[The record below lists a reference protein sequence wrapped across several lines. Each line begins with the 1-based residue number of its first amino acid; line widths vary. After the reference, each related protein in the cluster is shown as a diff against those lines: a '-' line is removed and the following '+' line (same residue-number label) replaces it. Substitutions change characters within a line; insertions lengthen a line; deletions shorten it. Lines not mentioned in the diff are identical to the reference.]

1 MRFIFKAKDKKGQLK
16 EGIVDAAN
24 QEGAIDFLQ
33 KNDLFPISVTEEK
46 KKDAISSSLVKLY
59 ERVTPKELV
68 VFFRQLAVMVEAKV
82 PILSSLKA
90 IQEQTTNKYMS
101 VVVSQMIND
110 IQDGMAFS
118 DAMKKH
124 RDVFSVMAINMVKS
138 GEASGNLR
146 KSIDYVANSIERNYN
161 LMTKVRAA
169 MIYPAIVLI
178 AFFIIGFI
186 VISFVVPQLTVVIKD
201 LGVEVPWYTAMV
213 ISVGDFMNQYW
224 WAIAIVILGIILGFV
239 YYLKSSQGRMEWDR
253 MKPRLPLVGEIY
265 VDLYV
270 ARFADN
276 LSVLL
281 TSGIPIITAL
291 KITGSIINNYVYQEI
306 FERAAE
312 EVKNGGYMSN
322 VFLRTYRIP
331 PIVSQMIKIGEESGQ
346 VDTVLAHIAKFYED
360 ETETKARSLSTIIEP
375 VLMILVGI
383 AVGFLAFSVLMPIYD
398 IAGKIK

>member
-1 MRFIFKAKDKKGQLK
+1 MRFIFKAKDKDGQLK
-16 EGIVDAAN
+16 EGMIDAAS
-24 QEGAIDFLQ
+24 QQGAIDFLQ
-33 KNDLFPISVTEEK
+33 KNQLYPISVAEEK
-46 KKDAISSSLVKLY
+46 KKDNISSSFVKLY
-59 ERVTPKELV
+59 EKVTPKELV
-68 VFFRQLAVMVEAKV
+68 VFFRQLSVMVEAKV

-90 IQEQTTNKYMS
+90 IKEQTTNRYMAI
-101 VVVSQMIND
+101 VVSQMVND

-124 RDVFSVMAINMVKS
+124 RDVFSVMSINMVKA

-146 KSIDYVANSIERNYN
+146 RSVEYVANSIERNYS
-161 LMTKVRAA
+161 LMTKVRGA
-169 MIYPAIVLI
+169 MIYPAVVLV

-201 LGVEVPWYTAMV
+201 LGIEVPWYTSVV

-224 WAIAIVILGIILGFV
+224 WAIAIVLIGVVFAVL
-239 YYLKSSQGRMEWDR
+239 YYLKSSQGQKEWDR
-253 MKPRLPLVGEIY
+253 IKPSLPLVGGIY

-306 FERAAE
+306 FERAAD

-346 VDTVLAHIAKFYED
+346 VDTVLAHIAKFYEE
-360 ETETKARSLSTIIEP
+360 ETETKARALSTIIEP
-375 VLMILVGI
+375 ILMIMVGI